1 MGEAQVSPNERRRGG
16 GKVGILTLPLAGRRS
31 YSAGMAKR
39 KPKQPPSDVANPAE
53 AEAAPSVAQS
63 LDLPQADPTEAAD
76 QGLSLDSLSAAFAE
90 MLGQGSDPYEEAPE
104 PPPPAD
110 DPVAAL
116 AEELPSVEA
125 PDQDDRCEISPQ
137 TILEAMLFVGDPDN
151 VPISPQWLAG
161 LMRGV
166 RVAEIE
172 AAVNELNER
181 YRERSAPY
189 EIVSEGAGYRLVLR
203 PEMRSVRDK
212 ALSRNRAAKLTQ
224 AAIET
229 LSVIA
234 YKGGLTAE
242 EVSKLRGHPSGAVLN
257 QLLRRQLL
265 RLERAEGASRKDAK
279 FVTTRRFLELFGL
292 ESLDDLP
299 RGQDVAGG

>member
-1 MGEAQVSPNERRRGG
+1 
-16 GKVGILTLPLAGRRS
+16 
-31 YSAGMAKR
+31 MAKR
-39 KPKQPPSDVANPAE
+39 KPKQTPDDRLKQSDPSTSDESATVASSLGMPATKPAE
-53 AEAAPSVAQS
+53 ADDE
-63 LDLPQADPTEAAD
+63 
-76 QGLSLDSLSAAFAE
+76 GLSLDSLSAAFAE
-90 MLGQGSDPYEEAPE
+90 MLGKGSDPYEEAAE

-116 AEELPSVEA
+116 AEELPRA
-125 PDQDDRCEISPQ
+125 AATDQDDRCEISPR

-172 AAVNELNER
+172 AAVRELNEK
-181 YRERSAPY
+181 YLERNAPY
-189 EIVSEGAGYRLVLR
+189 EIISEGSGYRLVLR
-203 PEMRSVRDK
+203 AELRSVRDK
-212 ALSRNRAAKLTQ
+212 TFSRNRAAKLSQ

-229 LSVIA
+229 LSVVA
-234 YKGGLTAE
+234 YKGALTAE
-242 EVSKLRGHPSGAVLN
+242 EVSNLRGHPSSAILN

-265 RLERAEGASRKDAK
+265 RMERPEGTSRKEAK
-279 FVTTRRFLELFGL
+279 FVTTKRFLELFGL

>member
-1 MGEAQVSPNERRRGG
+1 
-16 GKVGILTLPLAGRRS
+16 
-31 YSAGMAKR
+31 MAKR
-39 KPKQPPSDVANPAE
+39 KPKQPPPE
-53 AEAAPSVAQS
+53 AVPPPSVAQS
-63 LDLPQADPTEAAD
+63 LDLPASDPAEAED

-90 MLGQGSDPYEEAPE
+90 MLGKGSDPYEEAPE

-116 AEELPSVEA
+116 AEELPHVAA

-151 VPISPQWLAG
+151 APITPQWLAG

-172 AAVNELNER
+172 SAVNELNER
-181 YRERSAPY
+181 YRERNAPY
-189 EIVSEGAGYRLVLR
+189 EIVSEGPGYRLALR
-203 PEMRSVRDK
+203 PELRSVRDK

-234 YKGGLTAE
+234 YKGALTAE

-265 RLERAEGASRKDAK
+265 RLERPEGSSRKDAK

>member
-1 MGEAQVSPNERRRGG
+1 
-16 GKVGILTLPLAGRRS
+16 
-31 YSAGMAKR
+31 MAKR
-39 KPKQPPSDVANPAE
+39 KPKQSPLDPLPKSDAAAPDQSASG
-53 AEAAPSVAQS
+53 APSVGEA
-63 LDLPQADPTEAAD
+63 LGLPTPNPVEATD
-76 QGLSLDSLSAAFAE
+76 EGLSLDSLSAAFAE
-90 MLGQGSDPYEEAPE
+90 MLGQGSDPYEEASE
-104 PPPPAD
+104 PAPPAD

-116 AEELPSVEA
+116 AEALPRAEA
-125 PDQDDRCEISPQ
+125 PDQDDRCEIEPR

-172 AAVNELNER
+172 AAVAELNQHYLER
-181 YRERSAPY
+181 NAPY

-203 PEMRSVRDK
+203 AEMRSVRDK
-212 ALSRNRAAKLTQ
+212 TFSRNRAAKLSQ

-229 LSVIA
+229 LSVVA
-234 YKGGLTAE
+234 YKGALTAE

-265 RLERAEGASRKDAK
+265 RMERPEGTSRKEAK
-279 FVTTRRFLELFGL
+279 FVTTKRFLELFGL

>member
-1 MGEAQVSPNERRRGG
+1 
-16 GKVGILTLPLAGRRS
+16 
-31 YSAGMAKR
+31 MAKR
-39 KPKQPPSDVANPAE
+39 KPKSSPQNQAPPTDDQSAGGATSPAEAPPVNPAE
-53 AEAAPSVAQS
+53 AV
-63 LDLPQADPTEAAD
+63 D

-90 MLGQGSDPYEEAPE
+90 MLGKGDDPYEEAPE

-116 AEELPSVEA
+116 AEALPREEA

-172 AAVNELNER
+172 AAVRELNER
-181 YRERSAPY
+181 YKERNAPY

-212 ALSRNRAAKLTQ
+212 SLSRNRAVKLSQ

-229 LSVIA
+229 LSVVA
-234 YKGGLTAE
+234 YKGALTAE

-265 RLERAEGASRKDAK
+265 RLERPEGTSRKDAK

>member
-1 MGEAQVSPNERRRGG
+1 
-16 GKVGILTLPLAGRRS
+16 
-31 YSAGMAKR
+31 MAKR
-39 KPKQPPSDVANPAE
+39 KPKSSPQDTPTPADDKPSAASSGEVSPNPVADSPAVHPAE
-53 AEAAPSVAQS
+53 AV
-63 LDLPQADPTEAAD
+63 D
-76 QGLSLDSLSAAFAE
+76 QGLSLDTLSAAFAE
-90 MLGQGSDPYEEAPE
+90 MLGKGDDPYEEAPE
-104 PPPPAD
+104 APAPAD

-116 AEELPSVEA
+116 AEALPREEA

-137 TILEAMLFVGDPDN
+137 TILEAMLFVGDPEN
-151 VPISPQWLAG
+151 APISPQWLAG

-172 AAVNELNER
+172 ASVRELNER
-181 YRERSAPY
+181 YRERNAPY

-212 ALSRNRAAKLTQ
+212 ALSRNRAAKLSQ

-229 LSVIA
+229 LSVVA

-242 EVSKLRGHPSGAVLN
+242 EVSTLRGHPSGAVLN

-265 RLERAEGASRKDAK
+265 RLERPEGTSRKDAK